1 MPNFTFFSNWGD
13 LFPRMSVEEKAQMLD
28 ALCAVARGEEP
39 DAAALGGLAEF
50 AWIAISPNVQNSV
63 RNRDG
68 NKGGRPPK
76 KRAAEAAEAGTA
88 KTGSTS
94 ETSVSDSE
102 NQGFHGGLEQAETT
116 SETDKEKEKDRDR
129 EKDMDMEVDE
139 AETSGGPDDP
149 CGGEQ
154 IPYTEIVGYL
164 NERTGQH
171 YRDSTRETRK
181 LIRARWAEGM
191 RLPDFEAAIDNR
203 SAAWS
208 GSGEYARYLRPSTLF
223 GPKMEGYANE
233 IRPSPSRVGG
243 AWSEDG
249 SGEGWGDFA

>member
-13 LFPRMSVEEKAQMLD
+13 LFPRMGVEEKAQMLD

-50 AWIAISPNVQNSV
+50 AWIAISPNIQNSV

-76 KRAAEAAEAGTA
+76 KRAENTKTA
-88 KTGSTS
+88 SK
-94 ETSVSDSE
+94 TSVPEIE
-102 NQGFHGGLEQAETT
+102 NRGFECGFEPAETT
-116 SETDKEKEKDRDR
+116 SETDKEKDK
-129 EKDMDMEVDE
+129 EKDMDMEVE
-139 AETSGGPDDP
+139 KGEMSGRPDDAA
-149 CGGEQ
+149 GDDQ
-154 IPYTEIVGYL
+154 IPYAEIVGYL

-181 LIRARWAEGM
+181 LIRARWNEGM

-203 SAAWS
+203 SSAWS